1 MDLNSIIAFGQI
13 FASIFE
19 GKVITCAIVQYRVAA
34 KDMFP
39 VFAVSMECSPPG
51 QRSYEMLTNQ

>member
-19 GKVITCAIVQYRVAA
+19 VKVMTQQCAIVQYRVAA

-39 VFAVSMECSPPG
+39 VFAVRRNVVPQAKDHRKC
-51 QRSYEMLTNQ
+51 